1 MDRGARPRTDASE
14 GKSRDGG
21 RTGTPGTLYMNRLAE
36 GMKVSNSESL
46 ESYTG
51 GRSGERLKRG
61 THELA
66 VAKGL
71 QLERPLGSKAGR

>member
-36 GMKVSNSESL
+36 GMKVSNSLSPWRVTL
-46 ESYTG
+46 EEEVRRDSREALTSW
-51 GRSGERLKRG
+51 RWPR
-61 THELA
+61 
-66 VAKGL
+66 VCN
-71 QLERPLGSKAGR
+71 